1 MTSITKT
8 ILVVLIFAA
17 SLLCMGNTAT
27 VNAATSEVKL
37 ESVEK
42 CDWLIF
48 SRVVEPSGTSYIYI
62 FTEGGV
68 FITKYEEL

>member
-17 SLLCMGNTAT
+17 SLLCIGNTGT
-27 VNAATSEVKL
+27 VNAANSEVKL

-48 SRVVEPSGTSYIYI
+48 SRVVEPSGMRYIYV

>member
-1 MTSITKT
+1 
-8 ILVVLIFAA
+8 
-17 SLLCMGNTAT
+17 MGNTAT